1 MMIEESLYEFSK
13 RGRPKKGN
21 KKSSKKM
28 RGIDAPDSWGD
39 VESEDEE
46 VLDDIDV
53 DVSDMTNAEEIEV
66 EEDVF
71 DDKLQRALSNE
82 VKIPEFSRR
91 VLRFRLKE
99 KPRKILNGVPMAK
112 MGTGNAF
119 LFKLNDGKM
128 KKIFLRDIIVEQE
141 KRNDDRA
148 YLVNE
153 KLEENKDS
161 IEEI

>member
-13 RGRPKKGN
+13 RGRPRKHG